1 MQIRDRREAMKSAR
15 RDNAEGTLDRIAG
28 RLLEMFGKVTG
39 RKSTGAKGKAARAR
53 GTGRRHAGRAKKAAR

>member
-1 MQIRDRREAMKSAR
+1 MKSAR